1 MEQAPVTHVWSGH
14 ATVDG
19 VPDVPG
25 IELAAAYYR
34 DVVSPLVL
42 ARRPGLPHAA
52 ARLGSGSDVL
62 GLDDAMSRD
71 HDWGLRLTLL
81 VPGDAVADV
90 DALLE
95 AELPA
100 RYAGLPVRFPTSWQ
114 PQVRHQVE
122 VAEPHDF
129 VASRTGLDTR
139 TALEVA
145 DWLSVTGQA
154 MLEVTAGAVFTDTA
168 GTLSEIRERL
178 AWYPDDLW
186 RYLLAADW
194 ARLTQELPFVG
205 RTGSRGDETGAAVIT
220 ARLVD
225 VAMHLGFLLDRAW
238 PPYPKWRGSRFAALP
253 HAAEVGPALARA
265 VTAPVWREREAALV
279 EALEALS
286 ARQRDLGLP
295 TPDVA
300 IENFWDRPFRSLVSH
315 DGPLRESIT
324 DPAVLALPPEVGS
337 VEQWVGN
344 VAVLTDPARRRRAAG
359 AIAPRPT
366 EDDGN

>member
-1 MEQAPVTHVWSGH
+1 MEEAAVMQVWSGRG
-14 ATVDG
+14 TVHG
-19 VPDVPG
+19 VPEVTG
-25 IELAAAYYR
+25 IELAGAYYR
-34 DVVSPLVL
+34 DVVGPLL
-42 ARRPGLPHAA
+42 LGRWPGLPHAA

-62 GLDDAMSRD
+62 GLDDAVSRD

-81 VPGDAVADV
+81 VPGECVAEV
-90 DALLE
+90 DAFLE

-100 RYAGLPVRFPTSWQ
+100 HYAGLPARFPTSWQ

-122 VAEPHDF
+122 VAEPHSF

-139 TALEVA
+139 AELTAA

-154 MLEVTAGAVFTDTA
+154 MLEVTAGGVFTDTA
-168 GTLSEIRERL
+168 GTLTALRERL

-225 VAMHLGFLLDRAW
+225 IAMHLGFLLDRAW
-238 PPYPKWRGSRFAALP
+238 PPYPKWRGSLFTTLP
-253 HAAEVGPALARA
+253 HAGVAGPALARA
-265 VTAPVWREREAALV
+265 VAAPAWREREAALV
-279 EALEALS
+279 EGLEVLS

-295 TPDVA
+295 TPEVA
-300 IENFWDRPFRSLVSH
+300 VENFWDRPFRSLVSH

-359 AIAPRPT
+359 ALAPPRA
-366 EDDGN
+366 EEDGN